1 MGVFSCRLY
10 INKFLLTLFVF
21 VINSCTSEIITDIDS
36 QILEIKNTDIE
47 YDSSGLLMARVEF
60 AEESPLDE
68 LLSVEV
74 EFQISEQDIFK
85 EDLHDDGTN
94 GDHEANNGNY
104 RLEREISLNNSIYN
118 VSFFA
123 YTEVDTLIIS
133 DELVVGSFAPSIKEV
148 CIPTSIEI
156 DENNEQ
162 STIIALSVT
171 ENNGL
176 SDIESVKFKI
186 RYVDGY
192 CHHNN
197 CNCDSQDQ
205 CLHSI
210 TDDES
215 DEYQEDDS
223 YILVHTISEEE
234 IISVLENPAYTFQ
247 FGYECLDLFEQYNSD
262 YIFSIIIPF
271 SPYSCG
277 GWGNIGFVF
286 EAIDKSGLKFE
297 TEEYLLELFYP
308 SGDCE

>member
-21 VINSCTSEIITDIDS
+21 VINSCTSEIIADIDS

-197 CNCDSQDQ
+197 
-205 CLHSI
+205 
-210 TDDES
+210 
-215 DEYQEDDS
+215 
-223 YILVHTISEEE
+223 
-234 IISVLENPAYTFQ
+234 
-247 FGYECLDLFEQYNSD
+247 
-262 YIFSIIIPF
+262 
-271 SPYSCG
+271 
-277 GWGNIGFVF
+277 
-286 EAIDKSGLKFE
+286 
-297 TEEYLLELFYP
+297 
-308 SGDCE
+308 